1 MKKMYLAL
9 IVGAMGLASCTEQ
22 PDPNKLHLTG
32 SLENMGDTLIAQV
45 MSNEG
50 KTIST
55 DTILVKNREID
66 AQIALDKVAQIYLSK
81 PSAYLMA
88 IYLPISLSVALSSS
102 LIYWP
107 WPKIFFSSDGVI

>member
-50 KTIST
+50 TTIST
-55 DTILVKNREID
+55 DTILVKNGQNKLRWQEPVCD
-66 AQIALDKVAQIYLSK
+66 YRPAN
-81 PSAYLMA
+81 
-88 IYLPISLSVALSSS
+88 
-102 LIYWP
+102 WP
-107 WPKIFFSSDGVI
+107 